1 MGHTQGIGSLVAKP
15 AKGMQIFFNGG
26 GCADRNWRRRQFS
39 PPPPKLFLTS
49 VMAVLK
55 IKKLSELGGISF

>member
-26 GCADRNWRRRQFS
+26 GSADRNWSWGYEEESS
-39 PPPPKLFLTS
+39 PPPQTISNLRCGS
-49 VMAVLK
+49 
-55 IKKLSELGGISF
+55 SEN